1 MTSTE
6 SALDFFRTRAD
17 SASSLSSSS
26 VHLSAVV
33 IFAVTDVDFDPDR
46 NVGPSPRRWLVRTGV
61 DDSLVGRV
69 GAGFFDD
76 GDNVVDVGDDDD
88 AGAGHS
94 RVPVGLTM
102 TPFFLFGR
110 AIYYCG
116 RRARTWV
123 DGAALEWR
131 SLPLLMMIGASRAI
145 CDSVVTILRGS
156 IFSIFGLELWMCLDR
171 SEIP

>member
-17 SASSLSSSS
+17 SASSS

-110 AIYYCG
+110 AIYYSG
-116 RRARTWV
+116 R
-123 DGAALEWR
+123 
-131 SLPLLMMIGASRAI
+131 AS
-145 CDSVVTILRGS
+145 G
-156 IFSIFGLELWMCLDR
+156 
-171 SEIP
+171 